1 MASRAP
7 RRRSVQGDRERST
20 LHSSF
25 LSHRSFLWLKIAAV
39 LSLGVIASYWL
50 IDVTPRH
57 NGGSWYGYTLGTI
70 GVLLILWLALL
81 GYRKRKMT
89 SGVWSLKAWTSAHVY
104 LGLSLLV
111 IGTLHGG
118 FQLGWNVH
126 TLAWVLM
133 VLVILSGIW
142 GIIAYATLPA
152 ALSNNRD
159 ERTQAQMLDDIR
171 SIDRQ
176 LHEAAQP
183 LNPHDAAIVRSSL
196 EQDPFAGGLLSR
208 LSGHYSRCATA
219 RARDQ
224 IRITTAPQADFGH
237 DPLEKIDSLLGR
249 KQAALKRLRRH
260 LKIRALLEV
269 WLYIHVP
276 LTFALIVA
284 LSAHIVSVF
293 FYW

>member
-7 RRRSVQGDRERST
+7 RRKSVQADRQRSS
-20 LHSSF
+20 LHVGF
-25 LSHRSFLWLKIAAV
+25 LSHRGFLWLKVATIV
-39 LSLGVIASYWL
+39 SLACLIGYWL

-70 GVLLILWLALL
+70 GVVLILWLALL
-81 GYRKRKMT
+81 GYRKRRM
-89 SGVWSLKAWTSAHVY
+89 SNGVWSLKAWTSAHVY
-104 LGLSLLV
+104 LGLSLMV
-111 IGTLHGG
+111 IGTLHSG

-126 TLAWVLM
+126 TLAWALM
-133 VLVILSGIW
+133 MLVIASGIW
-142 GIIAYATLPA
+142 GIIVYSTLPA

-159 ERTQAQMLDDIR
+159 ERTQAQMLEDIR

-196 EQDPFAGGLLSR
+196 EQNPFAGSILSR
-208 LSGHYSRCATA
+208 LTGRYPRCATA
-219 RARDQ
+219 RARSE
-224 IRITTAPQADFGH
+224 IRVHTASTPDLGG
-237 DPLEKIDSLLGR
+237 DPREKVDALLGR
-249 KQAALKRLRRH
+249 KQASLARLRRH
-260 LKIRALLEV
+260 LKLKALLEV
-269 WLYIHVP
+269 WLYVHVP

-284 LSAHIVSVF
+284 LGAHIVSVF